1 MKVILQTREL
11 PRGRFQNTVW
21 SLCSFQAIRRRS
33 LNLVGVAGFF
43 TEESGQR
50 KALLA
55 GSLLGDQH
63 GGWQGGASWVLGLQT
78 DNEQAPLGNVAALP
92 VMPGPEQWEPLSSSH
107 LSQALWLL

>member
-11 PRGRFQNTVW
+11 PRGHFQDTVW
-21 SLCSFQAIRRRS
+21 SLCSFQAIRRQY
-33 LNLVGVAGFF
+33 LNLVGVAGFS

-50 KALLA
+50 KALA

-63 GGWQGGASWVLGLQT
+63 RRWQGGASWVLGLQT